1 MWKVESLHF
10 LQEKDK
16 MLTIKDVFCG
26 FFFGGGDPGMSE
38 AGLNMLL
45 GSTVKQPASYV

>member
-1 MWKVESLHF
+1 MWNVASLHF
-10 LQEKDK
+10 LQEKDE

-26 FFFGGGDPGMSE
+26 GFFGGGPGMSE

-45 GSTVKQPASYV
+45 ASTVKQPASYV